1 VNTAFDTPE
10 RRALR
15 ETVRRFAETDILPHQ
30 DEWERVGELPRDLHR
45 KAADIGL
52 LGLGI
57 PEDVGGS
64 GGDGIDALI
73 ATEELLYAGAA
84 GGVLAS
90 LFTHKIAT
98 PHMIA
103 SADPYQLDR
112 WVRPALRGELIGA
125 LAVTEPGGGSD
136 VANITTTAVRQPDGT
151 YLVNGAKTY
160 ITSGC
165 RADFVT
171 TAVRTG
177 GPGAHGISL
186 LVIERGTRGFTVSR
200 ALEKMGW
207 RSSDTAELAFTDATV
222 PAANLV
228 GPEGTGFAQ
237 LATQFVSERVGLAV
251 QAYAAAQR
259 CLDLTVA
266 WCKLRNTFGRPLASR
281 QLVQHTLVE
290 MARQTDVSRVYTRDV
305 AARHAAG
312 EDMTAQACLA
322 KNTATKAG
330 EYVVDRAVQLHGGFG
345 YMREA
350 EVERQYRDMK
360 ILAIGGGTEEIL
372 AALAARRLGF
382 TDVPPTNTAPTDGD
396 GTVMGGADMD
406 RGDVRT
412 AAGRADGG
420 SGA

>member
-1 VNTAFDTPE
+1 MSE
-10 RRALR
+10 LR
-15 ETVRRFAETDILPHQ
+15 ELVRRFAAKEILPYQ
-30 DEWERVGELPRDLHR
+30 GEWERAGELPRELHR
-45 KAADIGL
+45 AAAAVGL
-52 LGLGI
+52 LGVGV
-57 PEDVGGS
+57 PEAVGGS
-64 GGDGIDALI
+64 GGDGLDSI
-73 ATEELLYAGAA
+73 AVTEELGYAGVA

-98 PHMIA
+98 PHLIA
-103 SADPYQLDR
+103 AGDPAQIDR
-112 WVRPALRGELIGA
+112 WVRPALAGELIGA
-125 LAVTEPGGGSD
+125 LAVTEPDGGSD
-136 VANITTTAVRQPDGT
+136 VAAIRTTARRDGDS

-186 LVIERGTRGFTVSR
+186 LVIERGTPGFTVSR
-200 ALEKMGW
+200 RLDKMGW
-207 RSSDTAELAFTDATV
+207 LSSDTAELSFVDVAV
-222 PAANLV
+222 PAGNLV
-228 GPEGTGFAQ
+228 GAENSGFAQ
-237 LATQFVSERVGLAV
+237 IATQFVSERLGIAV

-266 WCKLRNTFGRPLASR
+266 WCRLRETFGRPLISR

-290 MARQTDVSRVYTRDV
+290 MARQVEVARVYTRDV
-305 AARHAAG
+305 AVRHAAG
-312 EDMTAQACLA
+312 EDMVAQVCLA

-330 EYVVDRAVQLHGGFG
+330 DWVVDRAVQLHGGFG

-372 AALAARRLGF
+372 AGLAAKRLGY
-382 TDVPPTNTAPTDGD
+382 TA
-396 GTVMGGADMD
+396 
-406 RGDVRT
+406 
-412 AAGRADGG
+412 
-420 SGA
+420 